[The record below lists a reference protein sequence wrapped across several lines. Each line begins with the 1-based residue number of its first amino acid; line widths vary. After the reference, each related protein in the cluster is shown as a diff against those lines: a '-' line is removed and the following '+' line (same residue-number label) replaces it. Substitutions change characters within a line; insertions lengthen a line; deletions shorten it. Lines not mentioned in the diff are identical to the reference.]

1 MKNVDKNIVVNFAV
15 VMPQPMQ
22 DQDRLRT
29 RLTMSLHLE
38 V

>member
-1 MKNVDKNIVVNFAV
+1 MKNVNKNIVV
-15 VMPQPMQ
+15 MMQPMQ

>member
-1 MKNVDKNIVVNFAV
+1 MKNVNKNIVV
-15 VMPQPMQ
+15 MLQPMQ